1 MVSLPRVPQ
10 SYGALSIHRFHQD
23 ASLYWSSGLE
33 NHTGV
38 AAAARPRRWGESTLR
53 NYPRMYSVYI
63 RLRSCA
69 PQFPT
74 SGGTHLLRRVTSR
87 VNCQKWTRCHGSP
100 GLVQVDAPASASS
113 SHQHKNT
120 IFNNSTSP
128 CPGKSHRDNVPMMT
142 EITGCSTSL
151 LAFDAS
157 VTCPAHA

>member
-1 MVSLPRVPQ
+1 MVSLPRIPL
-10 SYGALSIHRFHQD
+10 SYGALSRHRFHQG
-23 ASLYWSSGLE
+23 ASLCWSSGLE
-33 NHTGV
+33 NSTRVAV
-38 AAAARPRRWGESTLR
+38 AALPRHWDAATLR

-120 IFNNSTSP
+120 TFNNSTSP
-128 CPGKSHRDNVPMMT
+128 CPGKSQLDNIPMMT
-142 EITGCSTSL
+142 EITSSY
-151 LAFDAS
+151 
-157 VTCPAHA
+157 PKI